1 MDMRDL
7 SVARSYAKDI
17 LVAEISRQPCETR
30 DRDEVLEARWDRLSD
45 ASLKWYCDKIRA
57 MKKERE

>member
-17 LVAEISRQPCETR
+17 LVAEIGRTGQPMS
-30 DRDEVLEARWDRLSD
+30 DSILEARWDRLSN
-45 ASLKWYCDKIRA
+45 ATLNWYHTTIVK
-57 MKKERE
+57 MKKEGK